1 MATPDDLDGTLQ
13 NLKARVAAVEAS
25 QADYRAMIEAI
36 KAFGDTQQML
46 ADVLRGFGGEIRTT
60 ADDSNQRI
68 RSLEASTTEIKNLLV
83 RVHDR

>member
-1 MATPDDLDGTLQ
+1 MAHPDDLEGTLR

-36 KAFGDTQQML
+36 KAFGDTQQLL
-46 ADVLRGFGGEIRTT
+46 ADVLRDFGGGMRST

-68 RSLEASTTEIKNLLV
+68 RSLEASVAEVRNLLV
-83 RVHDR
+83 QLLDR